1 MTCWVSRLLDCNPQG
16 CFEFANAYW
25 LRNCRLFH
33 VLSFIAKKG
42 LRIDF
47 GSSTLFLYQKWT
59 MEKDD
64 QMDPEPE
71 LREEEGEETE
81 TAELVLFQT
90 TECYVYMIP
99 PRKSSASYRADEWDV
114 NKWAWEGA
122 LRVVSKGEQCM
133 VKLEDKNTGELYAQA
148 FVKRDQPLPVE
159 PVIDSSRYFVL
170 CVEENFGGHTR
181 HAFIGLGFRERPE
194 AYDFQ
199 AALYDHVKY
208 LNKKQAAEEMEQ
220 QYQTS
225 SSVDYSLKE
234 GQTLKLQLKN
244 PYGEAGTKKSMFFA
258 QEFDNLSLTDA
269 REKKRLLPCLAP
281 PPPPPTPSSPSSAHG
296 SEKILTTDE
305 TPPTLSLPTMTSE
318 LIKSSTIVGGQKE
331 ELANKND
338 EKVQDSFE
346 DDFGDFQKAD

>member
-1 MTCWVSRLLDCNPQG
+1 M
-16 CFEFANAYW
+16 A
-25 LRNCRLFH
+25 
-33 VLSFIAKKG
+33 
-42 LRIDF
+42 
-47 GSSTLFLYQKWT
+47 
-59 MEKDD
+59 KDD

-71 LREEEGEETE
+71 LREEEGEEGEETE

-90 TECYVYMIP
+90 NECYVYMIP

-114 NKWAWEGA
+114 NKWTWEGA

-148 FVKRDQPLPVE
+148 FVRRDQPLPVE

-181 HAFIGLGFRERPE
+181 HAFIGLGFRERPQ

-244 PYGEAGTKKSMFFA
+244 PYGGAGTKKSMFFA

-269 REKKRLLPCLAP
+269 REKKRLLPCLVP
-281 PPPPPTPSSPSSAHG
+281 PPPPPTPSSPSAAHG

-318 LIKSSTIVGGQKE
+318 LIKSSTSVEDQKE

>member
-1 MTCWVSRLLDCNPQG
+1 MLCGSLTRK
-16 CFEFANAYW
+16 E
-25 LRNCRLFH
+25 R
-33 VLSFIAKKG
+33 
-42 LRIDF
+42 LRIDL
-47 GSSTLFLYQKWT
+47 GPILFRYQNWT
-59 MEKDD
+59 MANDN

-71 LREEEGEETE
+71 PREEGEEFG

-90 TECYVYMIP
+90 NECYVYMIP

-133 VKLEDKNTGELYAQA
+133 IKLEDKSTGELYAQA
-148 FVKRDQPLPVE
+148 FVRRDQPLPVE

-181 HAFIGLGFRERPE
+181 HAFIGLGFRERPQ

-220 QYQTS
+220 QYQTR

-244 PYGEAGTKKSMFFA
+244 PYGRDGTKRSMFFEK
-258 QEFDNLSLTDA
+258 EFDKLSLTDA
-269 REKKRLLPCLAP
+269 REKKHLLPCLAP
-281 PPPPPTPSSPSSAHG
+281 PPPPPTPSSPLPSPSATHG
-296 SEKILTTDE
+296 LEKVLTTGE
-305 TPPTLSLPTMTSE
+305 MPPTLSFPTMISE
-318 LIKSSTIVGGQKE
+318 SITSTIGGGTTE
-331 ELANKND
+331 ELANKDD

>member
-1 MTCWVSRLLDCNPQG
+1 
-16 CFEFANAYW
+16 
-25 LRNCRLFH
+25 
-33 VLSFIAKKG
+33 
-42 LRIDF
+42 
-47 GSSTLFLYQKWT
+47 